1 MRGVVL
7 LFGAAVTIAALRAP
21 LPRAQTF
28 STAAGTVPA
37 PDPNVL
43 VIDSVQQPT
52 PD

>member
-28 STAAGTVPA
+28 NTPVKLLITFSC
-37 PDPNVL
+37 
-43 VIDSVQQPT
+43 T